1 MTDFV
6 KCSDALK
13 EKIANILW
21 LEREI
26 GLARKGLSQEK
37 VIYYHNDV
45 GQHLRSTYLMPTAKH
60 CYTNVTYTNY
70 CSQPRR
76 SNSTISFPL
85 YFRLSTE
92 RLSNLPRI
100 TRLISSRA
108 SQVLSS

>member
-6 KCSDALK
+6 KCSDGLK

-21 LEREI
+21 LAREI
-26 GLARKGLSQEK
+26 GIARKGLSQEK

-45 GQHLRSTYLMPTAKH
+45 GPNLRSIHLMPTAKH
-60 CYTNVTYTNY
+60 CSRMLHVLTTAHSLEGLIVLTL
-70 CSQPRR
+70 
-76 SNSTISFPL
+76 FPL
-85 YFRLSTE
+85 YFRLSTG

>member
-6 KCSDALK
+6 KCSDGLK

-26 GLARKGLSQEK
+26 GIAKKGLSQEK

-45 GQHLRSTYLMPTAKH
+45 GPNLRSTHLMPTAKH
-60 CYTNVTYTNY
+60 CSKNVTYTNY

-76 SNSTISFPL
+76 SNSANIIP
-85 YFRLSTE
+85 
-92 RLSNLPRI
+92 I
-100 TRLISSRA
+100 
-108 SQVLSS
+108 VLQIEYGKIK

>member
-6 KCSDALK
+6 KCSDGLK

-45 GQHLRSTYLMPTAKH
+45 AQHLHNTYLMPTAKH
-60 CYTNVTYTNY
+60 CSKNVTYTNY

-76 SNSTISFPL
+76 SNSTNIIPIVL
-85 YFRLSTE
+85 QTE
-92 RLSNLPRI
+92 YMKI
-100 TRLISSRA
+100 K
-108 SQVLSS
+108 